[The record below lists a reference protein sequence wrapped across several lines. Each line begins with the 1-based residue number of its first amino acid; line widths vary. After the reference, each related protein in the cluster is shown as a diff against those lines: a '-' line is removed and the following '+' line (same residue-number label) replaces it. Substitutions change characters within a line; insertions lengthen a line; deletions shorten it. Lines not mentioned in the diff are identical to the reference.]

1 MRYLNGWH
9 PFKSITFDQRVIQ
22 LSHVCNKH
30 EKCAQTG
37 VRIGRVSQR
46 RPRIRYVVWRKD
58 DP

>member
-22 LSHVCNKH
+22 LSHICNKH

-46 RPRIRYVVWRKD
+46 RPRIRYVV
-58 DP
+58 

>member
-37 VRIGRVSQR
+37 VRNCLNGVRAF
-46 RPRIRYVVWRKD
+46 D
-58 DP
+58 T